1 MSFWLG
7 LVSILLI
14 AGVFL
19 GFPFVARRRD
29 ADQTD
34 AAAVY
39 EQANIAVFREQ
50 QGQYQQQLAAN
61 EITETEYNVMLAEA
75 EALLLNNT
83 ASAQPAFQSRDGI
96 WLLPVV
102 WLLICASTVG
112 LYHALGASQDQE
124 IAERLAVQTRGV
136 NQSGELVWDPDLLAM
151 IAERAQ
157 ARPNN
162 IYYWTILAQEAV
174 SRTDMLSAAGYFA
187 EALKVNPQEGY
198 LLAQY
203 AQALFFVDGNRFSER
218 AIEAMDNA
226 YAVDSSNETVLG
238 LKGIHAFQEG
248 EYRLA
253 VSYWER
259 AMQNLAPNSA
269 SREALQSGIK
279 QARKLSGEPAIIELT
294 IALAISPQITY
305 DENQFVFVAVVDADG
320 PPMPLLARKL
330 VASQLPLT
338 ITLTDSDGLMAD
350 RSLSDIRRVR
360 VIARLSASGTAT
372 PQAGDWETSSEVIN
386 VASDTPPLSLTIARQ
401 RER

>member
-83 ASAQPAFQSRDGI
+83 ASAQPALQSRDGI

-259 AMQNLAPNSA
+259 AMQNLAPTSA

-320 PPMPLLARKL
+320 PPMLLLARKL

>member
-83 ASAQPAFQSRDGI
+83 ASAQPALQSRDGI

-136 NQSGELVWDPDLLAM
+136 NQSG
-151 IAERAQ
+151 
-157 ARPNN
+157 
-162 IYYWTILAQEAV
+162 
-174 SRTDMLSAAGYFA
+174 
-187 EALKVNPQEGY
+187 
-198 LLAQY
+198 
-203 AQALFFVDGNRFSER
+203 
-218 AIEAMDNA
+218 
-226 YAVDSSNETVLG
+226 
-238 LKGIHAFQEG
+238 
-248 EYRLA
+248 
-253 VSYWER
+253 
-259 AMQNLAPNSA
+259 
-269 SREALQSGIK
+269 
-279 QARKLSGEPAIIELT
+279 
-294 IALAISPQITY
+294 
-305 DENQFVFVAVVDADG
+305 
-320 PPMPLLARKL
+320 
-330 VASQLPLT
+330 
-338 ITLTDSDGLMAD
+338 
-350 RSLSDIRRVR
+350 
-360 VIARLSASGTAT
+360 
-372 PQAGDWETSSEVIN
+372 
-386 VASDTPPLSLTIARQ
+386 
-401 RER
+401 